1 MWLVSTEGV
10 WSQLKKMM
18 MKKKKNMKKNKEDE
32 DKKKNFVMIG
42 KLKRG
47 WIASAICM

>member
-10 WSQLKKMM
+10 QSQLRKMM
-18 MKKKKNMKKNKEDE
+18 MKKKKKNMKKNKEDE

-47 WIASAICM
+47 

>member
-10 WSQLKKMM
+10 RSQLKKMM
-18 MKKKKNMKKNKEDE
+18 MKKKNMKKNKEDE

-47 WIASAICM
+47 